1 MPLVFY
7 GPVVAILATVGVVAA
22 AIALASPVAGV
33 SIMFFLGSIGDL
45 QHFQG
50 GYSLAKV
57 LILLLLVG
65 LLAKLVVGRMPI
77 RRAGLMPQV
86 VLFLLV
92 FVVVS
97 VRGLGSGVHTRDAI
111 TVLGYPAAFL
121 LTLNLLR
128 SERSIQWTLGA
139 LVTGATIAS
148 LAAVLERYAGFSLLT
163 ALRGQQ
169 PVLDGSGVP
178 GLQRMAG
185 LMHDP
190 NAAAYPCILV
200 IPVLIA
206 SASSAKRLS
215 AKLCLFILAALSG
228 LGLALTLS
236 RSGYLA
242 AVCGVLCLVLYLP
255 YKQKVR
261 ILAVAGAALALILLF
276 VPSHMLTAR
285 FEIIPTE
292 VGGVSDRSI
301 YYLTALK
308 LVRESPLLGVGDA
321 TFMSSME
328 QVVGVKQGPHS
339 NVLSVVVDS
348 GLVGLASLLWLVW
361 SYVVFVHRGIFR
373 MAGTPLKTYAIG
385 AYAGLIGFQ
394 VQGLFISNMG
404 WFLIWAMAAVPLCCV
419 LVHREG
425 TNAVYGRSAL
435 RRGEDDVEMRSKT
448 LLHRWGMDGPWPRVL
463 PRAAPIY
470 SIERVSA
477 GNPGSDC
484 PGVSVGGGRGASKG

>member
-65 LLAKLVVGRMPI
+65 LLARLVAGRMPI

-86 VLFLLV
+86 VLFLVV

-206 SASSAKRLS
+206 TASSARRLS
-215 AKLCLFILAALSG
+215 TKLCLFILAALSG

-261 ILAVAGAALALILLF
+261 ILAIAGAALALILLF

-321 TFMSSME
+321 AFMSSME

-404 WFLIWAMAAVPLCCV
+404 WFLVWAMAAVPLCCV
-419 LVHREG
+419 LVHGEG
-425 TNAVYGRSAL
+425 TNAVYGR
-435 RRGEDDVEMRSKT
+435 
-448 LLHRWGMDGPWPRVL
+448 
-463 PRAAPIY
+463 
-470 SIERVSA
+470 
-477 GNPGSDC
+477 
-484 PGVSVGGGRGASKG
+484 

>member
-7 GPVVAILATVGVVAA
+7 GPIVAMLATVGVVAA
-22 AIALASPVAGV
+22 VIALASPVAGV

-77 RRAGLMPQV
+77 RRSGLMPQV

-92 FVVVS
+92 FVVIS

-128 SERSIQWTLGA
+128 SERSIQCALGA
-139 LVTGATIAS
+139 LVTGATLTSI
-148 LAAVLERYAGFSLLT
+148 AAVLQRYAGFSLLT

-190 NAAAYPCILV
+190 NAAAYPSILV

-206 SASSAKRLS
+206 TAASARRRSVKIGL
-215 AKLCLFILAALSG
+215 LVLAALSG

-242 AVCGVLCLVLYLP
+242 AICGVLCLVLYLP

-292 VGGVSDRSI
+292 LGGVSDRSI
-301 YYLTALK
+301 YYLTAVK
-308 LVRESPLLGVGDA
+308 LVSESPLLGVGDA
-321 TFMSSME
+321 KFMSSM
-328 QVVGVKQGPHS
+328 QHVVGVRQGPHS
-339 NVLSVVVDS
+339 NILSIVVDS
-348 GLVGLASLLWLVW
+348 GLVGVASLLWLVW
-361 SYVVFVHRGIFR
+361 TYVVFVNRGIFR

-419 LVHREG
+419 LVHSERMN
-425 TNAVYGRSAL
+425 TVFGRPAPG
-435 RRGEDDVEMRSKT
+435 RGEYDGEMPPEA
-448 LLHRWGMDGPWPRVL
+448 LLHRRGMDGPGRRLP

-470 SIERVSA
+470 SIERVAA
-477 GNPGSDC
+477 GNPSSDC
-484 PGVSVGGGRGASKG
+484 PSVPIGGGRGPSKG